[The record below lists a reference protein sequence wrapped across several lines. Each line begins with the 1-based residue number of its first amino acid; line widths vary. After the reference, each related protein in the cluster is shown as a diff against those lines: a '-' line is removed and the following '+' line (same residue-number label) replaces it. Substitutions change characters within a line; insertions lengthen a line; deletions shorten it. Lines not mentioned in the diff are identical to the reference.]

1 MGYKTMVSPYA
12 VRSSSPRSKSISTML
27 FAFLLSVEDEIL
39 PLLPHMMQQS
49 RVRVLALNYVPFMY
63 GSWPWV

>member
-12 VRSSSPRSKSISTML
+12 VRSSSPRPKSISTRL
-27 FAFLLSVEDEIL
+27 FAFLLSVEDEAL
-39 PLLPHMMQQS
+39 TLLPHMMQQIQ
-49 RVRVLALNYVPFMY
+49 VRVLALNFVPFMY

>member
-27 FAFLLSVEDEIL
+27 FFFLLSVEDEAL
-39 PLLPHMMQQS
+39 TLLPHMMQQS
-49 RVRVLALNYVPFMY
+49 QVRVLALNFVPFMY
-63 GSWPWV
+63 GAWPWV